1 MSDDIRNYISI
12 MESFYMSSPYG
23 QQSEGEED
31 KETVTYSKT
40 KKKGD
45 NTVTVSA
52 NADSMDELHDILKLA
67 GITLPKGKDSEEE
80 HDHEEHDHDEEPK
93 QGEYADDMCDG
104 CGKPGDECECED
116 CDQHGDDEEGEGKPV
131 VISLK
136 PKDAKVKDLSIKG
149 YNPIGGDKK
158 EILNALMNR
167 YKSL

>member
-1 MSDDIRNYISI
+1 MSEEIRKYMSL
-12 MESFYMSSPYG
+12 MESFYTSSPYG
-23 QQSEGEED
+23 MQGADDQDD

-40 KKKGD
+40 KKQGD

-80 HDHEEHDHDEEPK
+80 HDHDEEPK
-93 QGEYADDMCDG
+93 QGEYADVCDG
-104 CGKPGDECECED
+104 CGKPGDECECSD
-116 CDQHGDDEEGEGKPV
+116 CDQHGDDEESKMKMK

-136 PKDAKVKDLSIKG
+136 PKATG
-149 YNPIGGDKK
+149 YDPVAGDKK
-158 EILNALMNR
+158 EILNALINR